1 MKIVSNSYNQNVIN
15 QRNKQNIAFGA
26 GRINI
31 LAMADNHGKLT
42 TMPALFEGIKQ
53 NFHRIFPNAK
63 KNSTLNI
70 FTHVGDLF
78 INPMKNGLI
87 TDPTK
92 KIGDIQFQFFHN
104 FIIGIKDL
112 FPQCKPVKF
121 FTAYTPGNHCY
132 EGGAKWLFN
141 KLRIARFQT
150 FLTNVDL
157 EKSKLYKELNNVER
171 KKIVNSRIL
180 SVPDD
185 KNQNRQHKMLMLG
198 LTNPGIHFYTP
209 GMIRGLKV
217 INSCNK
223 NELSLTEKELKETCA
238 ILQKTIQDFK
248 RENPQGAV
256 LLQSHI
262 GNRVADMLL
271 DNVKDINVLL
281 NAHDHAKSI
290 RNKKGAK
297 IISLGENNEFAR
309 AFRFNFNDNG
319 NLSISRIKTIRP
331 KTPGEKN
338 PISNLLQKLLSRDI
352 VPVLKIKDKN
362 DKITEMGIQGIRYR
376 HSLLANY
383 VTDSIS
389 KQLKMYYPNLNA
401 VGLLSSTF
409 REGLKTGASN
419 LELMKVLDGSIENMS
434 ELYFS
439 KIKGS
444 KLIEILDE
452 NVQANLKSPERNTII
467 QWSGI
472 KINKSLVKQGLN
484 ANAYSIKEGEN
495 GKFLPIDRDK
505 TYQIALPKK
514 YLKKYCPI
522 KTSFKINVKSDLDD
536 VTSFYPTG
544 KTLDSLFRKHLKEN
558 NYTVTITDEIREKR
572 IID

>member
-1 MKIVSNSYNQNVIN
+1 MKIAGSIYNQKVIT
-15 QRNKQNIAFGA
+15 QKNKNNISFGA

-42 TMPALFEGIKQ
+42 TMPALFEAIKQ
-53 NFHRIFPNAK
+53 NLHIIFPKAK

-78 INPMKNGLI
+78 INPIKNGLI
-87 TDPTK
+87 TDRTK

-104 FIIGIKDL
+104 LIISIKDIL
-112 FPQCKPVKF
+112 PQNKPVKF
-121 FTAYTPGNHCY
+121 FTAYTPGNHCF

-141 KLRIARFQT
+141 KLKNGRFQT
-150 FLTNVDL
+150 ILTNVDL
-157 EKSKLYKELNNVER
+157 EKSKLYKELNEIER
-171 KKIVNSRIL
+171 KKIVNSRVL

-185 KNQNRQHKMLMLG
+185 KDLNRHHKMLMLG

-209 GMIRGLKV
+209 GMIRRLKV
-217 INSCNK
+217 IDSCNK
-223 NELSLTEKELKETCA
+223 NELSLEEKELQETFT
-238 ILQKTIQDFK
+238 ILRRTIQDFK
-248 RENPQGAV
+248 KENPQGAV

-262 GNRVADMLL
+262 GNRVADMIL
-271 DNVKDINVLL
+271 DNVEDINVIL
-281 NAHDHAKSI
+281 NAHDHASSI
-290 RNKKGAK
+290 RNRKGAK

-309 AFRFNFNDNG
+309 AFRFDFNDSG
-319 NLSISRIKTIRP
+319 NLSISRIKSVRP
-331 KTPGEKN
+331 KTPKENN
-338 PISNLLQKLLSRDI
+338 PISNLLQKLLGRDT
-352 VPVLKIKDKN
+352 VPILKIKDQHN
-362 DKITEMGIQGIRYR
+362 GITEMGIQGIRHQ

-389 KQLKMYYPNLNA
+389 KQLKIYYPNLSA

-409 REGLKTGASN
+409 REGLKIGDSN
-419 LELMKVLDGSIENMS
+419 LDLMKVLDGSIENMS

-452 NVQANLKSPERNTII
+452 NVKANLKSPERNTII

-472 KINKSLVKQGLN
+472 KINKHHVKQGHR
-484 ANAYSIKEGEN
+484 NAYSIKDLDN
-495 GKFLPIDRDK
+495 GQFKPIDSNK
-505 TYQIALPKK
+505 IYQIALPKK

-522 KTSFKINVKSDLDD
+522 KTSFKITSKSDLDD

-544 KTLDSLFRKHLKEN
+544 KTLDQLFKKHLKEN
-558 NYTVTITDEIREKR
+558 NYLVTITDETREER
-572 IID
+572 IIS